1 MKNRKEDA
9 EDMVF
14 NIQQMIDLTVML
26 ETAGKD
32 ASDEVLTELSINYEE
47 ARTALIDQIASII

>member
-1 MKNRKEDA
+1 MKSRKEDA
-9 EDMVF
+9 EDIVF

-32 ASDEVLTELSINYEE
+32 ASDEVLMELSINYEE